1 MNRFYG
7 PQPRNRPFSTIR
19 FPNADTNGILV
30 LCLNSSMIQLS
41 LGQKRGSV
49 HVCMCGP
56 AHAFGY
62 EGACVS
68 GGVILAQLNAQFK
81 AHLTAGM

>member
-1 MNRFYG
+1 
-7 PQPRNRPFSTIR
+7 
-19 FPNADTNGILV
+19 
-30 LCLNSSMIQLS
+30 MIQLS